1 MSEVLGQCPV
11 CTGELVVVREECT
24 HCGTA
29 LEGRF
34 TLPRLLRLAPEQLR
48 FVELFVRCR
57 GVIRDM
63 EQELG
68 VSYPTVR
75 SRLDD
80 VINSLG
86 LAAVDESIAAEQA
99 AERPVSPAARRAV
112 LDDLAAGAMS
122 VDEAVQKLRGQ

>member
-1 MSEVLGQCPV
+1 MSEILGQCPA
-11 CTGELVVVREECT
+11 CAGELAVVRQRCVN
-24 HCGTA
+24 CGTA
-29 LEGRF
+29 LEGQF
-34 TLPRLLRLAPEQLR
+34 TLPRLLRLPPEQLR
-48 FVELFVRCR
+48 FVELFVLCR

-86 LAAVDESIAAEQA
+86 LVAVDEGLEADPDAEQ
-99 AERPVSPAARRAV
+99 PVPPEVRRSV
-112 LDDLAAGAMS
+112 LDDLAAGSMS
-122 VDEAVQKLRGQ
+122 VDEAVRKLRGG

>member
-86 LAAVDESIAAEQA
+86 LAAVDERMAAA
-99 AERPVSPAARRAV
+99 AERPVPPAARRAV
-112 LDDLAAGAMS
+112 LDDLAAGAIS
-122 VDEAVQKLRGQ
+122 VDEAVQKLRRQ

>member
-86 LAAVDESIAAEQA
+86 LAAVDEQLW
-99 AERPVSPAARRAV
+99 RPNRLPNARSRRRCDVPCSMTWRPAQSA
-112 LDDLAAGAMS
+112 
-122 VDEAVQKLRGQ
+122 

>member
-1 MSEVLGQCPV
+1 M
-11 CTGELVVVREECT
+11 
-24 HCGTA
+24 
-29 LEGRF
+29 
-34 TLPRLLRLAPEQLR
+34 
-48 FVELFVRCR
+48 
-57 GVIRDM
+57 
-63 EQELG
+63 
-68 VSYPTVR
+68 SYPTVR